1 MDLVER
7 YVALWN
13 ETDASARRKLIELLW
28 SEDGVHLLQPPR
40 EMRDRATALG
50 FDRAVLAARGH
61 AAIEQRVRRGHE
73 DFLAPAGVTLAARG
87 NTDQL
92 GDTVK
97 FNWEL
102 VDGTGQ
108 TRSTGLEILTL
119 AADGRIAVDHQFFE
133 S

>member
-7 YVALWN
+7 YVALWK
-13 ETDASARRKLIELLW
+13 ETGADARRKAIELLW
-28 SEDGVHLLQPPR
+28 HEDGVHLLQPPR
-40 EMRDRATALG
+40 EMRDRAIALG
-50 FDRAVLAARGH
+50 FGDAVLAARGY
-61 AAIEQRVRRGHE
+61 AAIEERVRRGYE
-73 DFLAPAGVTLAARG
+73 DFLAPAGVTLRAGG
-87 NTDQL
+87 NTDRL

-102 VDGTGQ
+102 VDGSGQ
-108 TRSTGLEILTL
+108 LRSTGLEVLTL

>member
-40 EMRDRATALG
+40 EMRDRAAALG
-50 FDRAVLAARGH
+50 FGQAVLAARGH

-73 DFLAPAGVTLAARG
+73 DFLAPAGVTLRALG
-87 NTDQL
+87 NTDRL

-102 VDGTGQ
+102 ADDTGQ
-108 TRSTGLEILTL
+108 ARSAGLEILTL